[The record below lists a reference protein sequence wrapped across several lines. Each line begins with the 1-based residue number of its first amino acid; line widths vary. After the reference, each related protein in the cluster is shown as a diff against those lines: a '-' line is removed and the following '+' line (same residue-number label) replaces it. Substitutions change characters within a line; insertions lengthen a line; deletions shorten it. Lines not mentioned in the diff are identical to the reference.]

1 MTDTPAQPVDLVD
14 PDSFADGIPYG
25 YFDHLRSDD
34 PVHWHPH
41 PDHDGFWAI
50 TRAADVEAISRDTTR
65 FSNYEK
71 GVFLEADTVLPL
83 DFIRQ
88 SLLLMDPPQH
98 TRLRRTISRRFTPK
112 TVTNLEPRV
121 RQITNEVIDQ
131 VIEQG
136 TCDFSADIAVQLPL
150 AMICELMGVPEADR
164 MQVFEWANKIS
175 SFDDPSVRADVDD
188 GLIAFEESYI
198 YVIELAEEKLEN
210 PGDDLISLLAQP
222 DTGGDEPL
230 SEIEIANFFQLLSVA
245 GNETT
250 RHTTCHGLQALIDH
264 PDQRRQLRDDPSL
277 VPNAVEEILR
287 WGSVVNYFRRTPM
300 EDVELHGTRMKA
312 GDPVALY
319 YVAANRDP
327 EAFPDPDTF
336 NIQRDF
342 KGNQFAFGGGG
353 PHFCLGAT
361 LARMQLRVMFE
372 TLVERLPDAT
382 NAGPITRLRSN
393 WMHGIEAMPI
403 EFTPGAPSAP

>member
-1 MTDTPAQPVDLVD
+1 MTTNARPEIDLVD
-14 PDSFADGIPYG
+14 PDSFANGIPYEFFE
-25 YFDHLRSDD
+25 YLRNEE
-34 PVHWHPH
+34 PVHHHPH
-41 PDHDGFWAI
+41 PDHDGFWVI
-50 TRAADVEAISRDTTR
+50 SRAADVEAISRDANR

-71 GVFLEADTVLPL
+71 GVFLEEDTVLPL

-88 SLLLMDPPQH
+88 SMLLMDPPDH
-98 TRLRRTISRRFTPK
+98 TRLRRAISRRFTPK
-112 TVTNLEPRV
+112 TVSNLESRV
-121 RQITNEVIDQ
+121 RHITHEVIDR

-136 TCDFSADIAVQLPL
+136 SCDFSLDIAAQLPL

-164 MQVFEWANKIS
+164 MQVFTWANKIS
-175 SFDDPSVRADVDD
+175 SFDDPSVREDVDD

-198 YVIELAEEKLEN
+198 YVIELAEEKLAN
-210 PGDDLISLLAQP
+210 PQEDLISLLAQP
-222 DTGGDEPL
+222 DTGGDEGL

-264 PDQRRQLRDDPSL
+264 PEQRARLREDPSL

-300 EDVELHGTRMKA
+300 EDVELHGVTIPA
-312 GDPVALY
+312 GDPVAVY
-319 YVAANRDP
+319 YVSANRD
-327 EAFPDPDTF
+327 ESVFENAGEFDIERKFDGT
-336 NIQRDF
+336 
-342 KGNQFAFGGGG
+342 QFAFGGGG
-353 PHFCLGAT
+353 PHFCMGAA

-382 NAGPITRLRSN
+382 NSAPPTRLRSN
-393 WMHGIEAMPI
+393 WMHGIESMPI
-403 EFTPGAPSAP
+403 EFTPSAKRNN

>member
-1 MTDTPAQPVDLVD
+1 MTNAAIDHIDLVD
-14 PDSFADGIPYG
+14 PDTFADGIPHNF
-25 YFDHLRSDD
+25 FDHLRRED

-41 PDHDGFWAI
+41 PDHDGFWVI
-50 TRAADVEAISRDTTR
+50 SRAADVESISRDATR

-98 TRLRRTISRRFTPK
+98 TRLRKAISRRFTPR

-121 RQITNEVIDQ
+121 RAITNEVIDQ

-136 TCDFSADIAVQLPL
+136 SCDFSTDIAVQLPL

-164 MQVFEWANKIS
+164 MQVFTWANKIS
-175 SFDDPSVRADVDD
+175 SFDDPSVRDGIED

-210 PGDDLISLLAQP
+210 PQDDLISLLALP

-250 RHTTCHGLQALIDH
+250 RHTTCHGLQALMDN
-264 PDQRRQLRDDPSL
+264 PDQREMLRSDLSL
-277 VPNAVEEILR
+277 IPNAVEEILR
-287 WGSVVNYFRRTPM
+287 WGSVVNYFRRTAM
-300 EDVELHGTRMKA
+300 EDVELHGTTIRA
-312 GDPVALY
+312 GDPVAIY
-319 YVAANRDP
+319 YVSANRD
-327 EAFPDPDTF
+327 ADVFPDPHRFDINRNF
-336 NIQRDF
+336 AG
-342 KGNQFAFGGGG
+342 KQFAFGGGG

-372 TLVERLPDAT
+372 TLVERLPDAV
-382 NAGPITRLRSN
+382 NAGPATRLRSN
-393 WMHGIEAMPI
+393 WMHGIESMPI
-403 EFTPGAPSAP
+403 EFTPGHPVTG